1 MSASTITRTEVVERL
16 LEVITPGGVD
26 DSLSDQI
33 VLGPRGG
40 MRGWESAG
48 AGAVRPGEYWVT
60 RAVCGQNHCS
70 TTIRHGHT
78 YWWDKGGPGRYAG
91 GSEFRGLTLA
101 AEVMPAV
108 MAVVHH
114 HDDAEVARLVAEGKV
129 EDAVARVMRLES
141 ESV

>member
-1 MSASTITRTEVVERL
+1 MSTSTITRTEVVERL

-70 TTIRHGHT
+70 TTIRHGHSH
-78 YWWDKGGPGRYAG
+78 WWDRGPHGRGA
-91 GSEFRGLTLA
+91 RKLATRPTLA